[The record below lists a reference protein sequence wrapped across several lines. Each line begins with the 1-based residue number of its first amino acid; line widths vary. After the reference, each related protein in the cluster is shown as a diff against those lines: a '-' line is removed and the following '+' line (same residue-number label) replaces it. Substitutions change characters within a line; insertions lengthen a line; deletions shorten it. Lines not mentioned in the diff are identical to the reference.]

1 MRIDILT
8 TNLLLTIL
16 YCLNSGCLAQEDSYP
31 LPPYA
36 VIYLESSD
44 VYGGGARGI
53 NNYAEVTG
61 TAFHIGVALEPYY
74 WDYKNGMLLL
84 GNFGGSF
91 GYGWE
96 INDLGYVVGEAQN
109 NENHYEAF
117 MWDGTEKI
125 ILGSLGG
132 DDTRAYSINNYG
144 YIVGEG
150 EYDPFEGGLKHG
162 FLWYDGIMTDLGVIA
177 YCCSSA
183 EDINEAGL
191 IVGWS
196 STEQGFDFRHAVMWQ
211 EGQIIDLGTLPGDWK
226 SEAWAVNDLEQVV
239 GYSERGYNHAFF
251 WDRAGSMYDI
261 HTLYEWNESA
271 AFGINNNTQV
281 VGYYAK
287 FNYPNYDFVGFIWDP
302 VHGTHLL
309 NEIIPPNSNWKI
321 FESGWDIND
330 FGQIVGRCLKDGGPF
345 DFYSVLATPV
355 YPSID
360 LSKVRP
366 GVAGEMNGIRATN
379 VMPGTRV
386 YFTWSVRGGGAL
398 IPGCD
403 VTVNALQI
411 DNPKLAGSA
420 LADENGIAQI
430 TGKIPVKVKGL
441 EVLFQAVVPGT
452 CEISN
457 LVVQK
462 FE

>member
-1 MRIDILT
+1 MRVSILT
-8 TNLLLTIL
+8 ICILFATIL
-16 YCLNSGCLAQEDSYP
+16 ILNLDLSAQENSY
-31 LPPYA
+31 PPYA
-36 VIYLESSD
+36 IISLESTN
-44 VYGGGARGI
+44 VYGGSTRGI
-53 NNYAEVTG
+53 NNLGEATG
-61 TAFHIGVALEPYY
+61 EALPDGGTLTEPYY
-74 WDYKNGMLLL
+74 WSYSTGMQTL
-84 GNFGGSF
+84 GNFGGII
-91 GYGWE
+91 GTGWE
-96 INDLGYVVGEAQN
+96 INDIGYVVGEACN
-109 NENHYEAF
+109 IDFNVEAF
-117 MWDGTEKI
+117 VWDGQDKI

-132 DDTRAYSINNYG
+132 DDTRAYSINNTG
-144 YIVGEG
+144 YIVGQG
-150 EYDPFEGGLKHG
+150 EYDPDLNGGIHG

-177 YCCSSA
+177 DCCSSA
-183 EDINEAGL
+183 EDINEAGT

-196 STEQGFDFRHAVMWQ
+196 STEQGFYYRHAVMWLD
-211 EGQIIDLGTLPGDWK
+211 GQIIDLGTLEDGKGK
-226 SEAWAVNDLEQVV
+226 SEARAINDLNQVV
-239 GYSERGYNHAFF
+239 GYSYYSNFHAFF
-251 WDRAGSMYDI
+251 WDQGIMYDI
-261 HTLYEWNESA
+261 HTNYDWDESLA
-271 AFGINNNTQV
+271 KGINNNSEV
-281 VGYYAK
+281 VGYYSR
-287 FNYPNYDFVGFIWDP
+287 FNYPNDDFAGFIWDP
-302 VHGTHLL
+302 VNGSHLL
-309 NEIIPPNSNWKI
+309 NKIIPPNSNWK
-321 FESGWDIND
+321 SLKSAWDIND
-330 FGQIVGRCLKDGGPF
+330 LGQIACRGVYTGGSY
-345 DFYSVLATPV
+345 DNHSVIATPV

-379 VMPGTRV
+379 VTPGTRV

-420 LADENGIAQI
+420 VADENGVAQI